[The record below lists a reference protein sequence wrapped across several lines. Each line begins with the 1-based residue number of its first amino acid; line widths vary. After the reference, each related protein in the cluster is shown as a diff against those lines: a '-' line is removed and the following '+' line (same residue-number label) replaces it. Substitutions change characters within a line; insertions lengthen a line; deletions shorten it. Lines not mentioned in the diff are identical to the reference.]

1 MGWNA
6 RAAHLVRR
14 LSVALCAALIVC
26 VVGAVY
32 AAGAT
37 VTPRSTGYYRMGTNA
52 VGGTRFGTR
61 TEFAALWEN
70 ALGGSVS
77 RSVTAVGEL
86 VQPLSAVSGVKP
98 FVVVSM
104 VLLLVLQSRASLMVR
119 VGRLMS

>member
-1 MGWNA
+1 M
-6 RAAHLVRR
+6 
-14 LSVALCAALIVC
+14 CAALIVC

-77 RSVTAVGEL
+77 RSVTAVGEISSTTIGSL
-86 VQPLSAVSGVKP
+86 GRKAIRGGV
-98 FVVVSM
+98 
-104 VLLLVLQSRASLMVR
+104 
-119 VGRLMS
+119 